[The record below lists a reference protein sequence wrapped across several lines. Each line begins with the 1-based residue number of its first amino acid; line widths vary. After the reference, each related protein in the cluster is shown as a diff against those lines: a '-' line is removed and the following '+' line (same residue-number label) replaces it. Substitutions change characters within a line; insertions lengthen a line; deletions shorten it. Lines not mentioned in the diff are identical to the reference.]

1 MRPTSSSQ
9 TSSSPDSRAAFARL
23 CEAHP
28 MLVGIERAA
37 DVIPGMRRDL
47 VLHAGPP
54 IGWERM
60 TPAMR
65 AAICGGLVFEG
76 LCGTV
81 EEAEK
86 LAASGSVSFAPAHDH
101 AAAGAMAGI
110 ITASMP
116 VFVAEERNSGLRA
129 HVSVNEGLG
138 KALRFGANGPDVLD
152 RLRWIRD
159 DFFPLL
165 RQALAI
171 SGPIDLKQMIAEALR
186 RGDEVHNRNKSATS
200 QFFRDIAPALVAT
213 CAPHDRIEKAL
224 RFIAGNDHFFLS
236 LSIAHAKAV
245 SLYVEQLG
253 VGDLVTVMAGNGVE
267 VGIRVASLGDAWF
280 TAPASV
286 ANVKFF
292 DGHGADEATP
302 TMGDSY
308 ITESIGLGAFALAA
322 APAISAF
329 IGGTVEELI
338 ARSEK
343 MRDITVAEH
352 ADFRIPA
359 LGYRGVPSGIDVR
372 KVVATGLSPLI
383 NTGIASRIPGV
394 GQIGAGMQE
403 VPLGCFT
410 AALAAL
416 DARA

>member
-1 MRPTSSSQ
+1 
-9 TSSSPDSRAAFARL
+9 
-23 CEAHP
+23 
-28 MLVGIERAA
+28 MLVGIARAI

-47 VLHAGPP
+47 ILHAGPP
-54 IGWERM
+54 IDWNRM
-60 TPAMR
+60 APAMR

-76 LCGTV
+76 LSGTI
-81 EEAEK
+81 EEAET
-86 LAASGSVSFAPAHDH
+86 LAGSGKIEFAPAHDH
-101 AAAGAMAGI
+101 AAAGAMAGV

-116 VFVAEERNSGLRA
+116 VFVAEEKNSGLRA

-159 DFFPLL
+159 EFFPLMQ
-165 RQALAI
+165 RALEI
-171 SGPIDLKQMIAEALR
+171 SGPLNLKQAIAEALR

-200 QFFRDIAPALVAT
+200 QFFRDIAPAFVAT
-213 CAPHDRIEKAL
+213 RAPYEQIEKAL
-224 RFIAGNDHFFLS
+224 RFIGGNDHFFLS

-245 SLYVEQLG
+245 SLYVEQCG

-267 VGIRVASLGDAWF
+267 VGIRVSSLGNQWF
-280 TAPASV
+280 TGPANV
-286 ANVKFF
+286 ADVKFF
-292 DGHGADEATP
+292 DGHGAEEATP

-329 IGGTVEELI
+329 IGGTVDQLI
-338 ARSEK
+338 ARSER
-343 MRDITVAEH
+343 MREITMGEH
-352 ADFRIPA
+352 TEFRIPA
-359 LGYRGVPSGIDVR
+359 LGYKGVPSGIDVR
-372 KVVATGLSPLI
+372 KVVSSGISPLI

-403 VPLGCFT
+403 VPMACFT
-410 AALAAL
+410 AALSAL

>member
-1 MRPTSSSQ
+1 
-9 TSSSPDSRAAFARL
+9 
-23 CEAHP
+23 
-28 MLVGIERAA
+28 MLVGIARAI

-47 VLHAGPP
+47 ILHAGPP
-54 IGWERM
+54 IDWNRM
-60 TPAMR
+60 APAMR

-76 LCGTV
+76 LSGTI
-81 EEAEK
+81 EEAET
-86 LAASGSVSFAPAHDH
+86 LAGSGKIEFAPAHDH
-101 AAAGAMAGI
+101 AAAGAMAGV

-116 VFVAEERNSGLRA
+116 VFVAEEKNSGLRA

-159 DFFPLL
+159 EFFPLIQ
-165 RQALAI
+165 RALEI
-171 SGPIDLKQMIAEALR
+171 SGPLNLKQAIAEALR

-200 QFFRDIAPALVAT
+200 QFFRDIAPAFVAT
-213 CAPHDRIEKAL
+213 RAPYEQIEKAL
-224 RFIAGNDHFFLS
+224 RFIGGNDHFFLS

-245 SLYVEQLG
+245 SLYVEQCG

-267 VGIRVASLGDAWF
+267 VGIRVSSLGNQWF
-280 TAPASV
+280 TGPANV
-286 ANVKFF
+286 ADVKFF
-292 DGHGADEATP
+292 DGHGAEEATP

-329 IGGTVEELI
+329 IGGTVDQLI
-338 ARSEK
+338 ARSER
-343 MRDITVAEH
+343 MREITMGEH
-352 ADFRIPA
+352 TEFRIPA
-359 LGYRGVPSGIDVR
+359 LGYKGVPSGIDVR
-372 KVVATGLSPLI
+372 KVVSSGISPLI

-403 VPLGCFT
+403 VPMACFT
-410 AALAAL
+410 AALSAL

>member
-1 MRPTSSSQ
+1 MSSANV
-9 TSSSPDSRAAFARL
+9 TSPDSLAAFARL
-23 CEAHP
+23 CEAQV
-28 MLVGIERAA
+28 MLVGIARAI

-47 VLHAGPP
+47 ILHAGPP
-54 IGWERM
+54 IDWNRM
-60 TPAMR
+60 APAMR

-76 LCGTV
+76 LSDTI
-81 EEAEK
+81 EEAET
-86 LAASGSVSFAPAHDH
+86 LAGSGKIEFAPAHDH
-101 AAAGAMAGI
+101 AAAGAMAGV

-116 VFVAEERNSGLRA
+116 VFVAEEKNSGLRA

-159 DFFPLL
+159 EFFPLMQ
-165 RQALAI
+165 RALEI
-171 SGPIDLKQMIAEALR
+171 SGPINLKQAIAEALR

-200 QFFRDIAPALVAT
+200 QFFRDIAPAFVAT
-213 CAPHDRIEKAL
+213 HAPYDHIEKAL
-224 RFIAGNDHFFLS
+224 RFIGGNDHFFLS

-245 SLYVEQLG
+245 SLYVEQCG

-267 VGIRVASLGDAWF
+267 VGIRVASLGNQWF
-280 TAPASV
+280 TGPANV
-286 ANVKFF
+286 ADVKFF
-292 DGHGADEATP
+292 DGHGAEEATP

-338 ARSEK
+338 GRSER
-343 MRDITVAEH
+343 MREITMGEH
-352 ADFRIPA
+352 TDFRIPA
-359 LGYRGVPSGIDVR
+359 LGYKGVPSGIDVR
-372 KVVATGLSPLI
+372 KVVSSGISPLI

-403 VPLGCFT
+403 VPMACFT
-410 AALAAL
+410 AALSAL
-416 DARA
+416 DART

>member
-1 MRPTSSSQ
+1 MSSSNVI
-9 TSSSPDSRAAFARL
+9 SPDSSTAFARL

-28 MLVGIERAA
+28 ALVGIERAV

-47 VLHAGPP
+47 ILHAGPP
-54 IGWERM
+54 IDWNRM
-60 TPAMR
+60 ASAMR

-76 LCGTV
+76 LAGTI
-81 EEAEK
+81 EEAET
-86 LAASGSVSFAPAHDH
+86 LAASGKIEFAPAHDH
-101 AAAGAMAGI
+101 AAAGAMAGV

-116 VFVAEERNSGLRA
+116 VFVAEEKNSGLRA

-138 KALRFGANGPDVLD
+138 KALRFGANGPDVLE

-159 DFFPLL
+159 DFFPLMQ
-165 RQALAI
+165 RALEI
-171 SGPIDLKQMIAEALR
+171 SGPINLKQAIAEALR

-200 QFFRDIAPALVAT
+200 QFFRDIAPAFVAT
-213 CAPHDRIEKAL
+213 HAPYDQIEKAL
-224 RFIAGNDHFFLS
+224 RFIGGNDHFFLS

-245 SLYVEQLG
+245 SLYVEQCG

-267 VGIRVASLGDAWF
+267 VGIRVASLGNQWF
-280 TAPASV
+280 TGPANV
-286 ANVKFF
+286 ADVKFF
-292 DGHGADEATP
+292 DGHGAEEATP

-329 IGGTVEELI
+329 IGGTVDQLI
-338 ARSEK
+338 ARSER
-343 MRDITVAEH
+343 MREITMGEH
-352 ADFRIPA
+352 TEFRIPA
-359 LGYRGVPSGIDVR
+359 LGYKGVPSGIDVR
-372 KVVATGLSPLI
+372 KVVSSGISPLI

-403 VPLGCFT
+403 VPMACFT
-410 AALAAL
+410 AALSAL